1 MPRPFRLPS
10 CCSTFFNYSNVVEHR
25 VFFLSYIMLR
35 NGKINRLVDYY
46 TAINQVSVGCWFQKM
61 GSVHGEELPF
71 VFGAPLVDGFGHFP
85 RNYTRSEVALSESI
99 VQFFANFV
107 RTGWVEIDNWST
119 LPFILLF
126 LRNVKLD
133 NQVRFTFFF
142 LADQHFSSTFFGY
155 RQVSTENSNLDQT
168 KLKLFLI
175 NIMIRSLHPFLMD
188 ISTRLRSNNAL
199 QILF

>member
-1 MPRPFRLPS
+1 
-10 CCSTFFNYSNVVEHR
+10 
-25 VFFLSYIMLR
+25 
-35 NGKINRLVDYY
+35 
-46 TAINQVSVGCWFQKM
+46 M

-119 LPFILLF
+119 LPFFLLF
-126 LRNVKLD
+126 LANVKLD
-133 NQVRFTFFF
+133 NQVRFTF
-142 LADQHFSSTFFGY
+142 SSPTTLQRSSN
-155 RQVSTENSNLDQT
+155 RQESTENSSLET

-175 NIMIRSLHPFLMD
+175 NIIIRPKGN
-188 ISTRLRSNNAL
+188 I
-199 QILF
+199 